1 MIGRVGAG
9 ALLVPACVPRATAE
23 RGFTNQVNR
32 LAPLVLG
39 SEQSDF
45 AMSQKECHLETSE
58 YYKWKITSS
67 GRREYNII
75 APELWRNCW
84 IYQLEVGDKE
94 IKVPALG
101 EVDFDS
107 AVDEE
112 IDLIPILPGTY
123 EFRSRGSEERGMVG
137 KIIVE

>member
-9 ALLVPACVPRATAE
+9 ALLVLDCVPRATAK
-23 RGFTNQVNR
+23 GGLNNQVNR

-45 AMSQKECHLETSE
+45 ATSQKECHLGTSK
-58 YYKWKITSS
+58 YYRSKITSS
-67 GRREYNII
+67 DRREYNII
-75 APELWRNCW
+75 APELWRDCW
-84 IYQLEVGDKE
+84 IYQVKVGDKE

-101 EVDFDS
+101 ELDFDS
-107 AVDEE
+107 AGEEEVDF
-112 IDLIPILPGTY
+112 IPILLGTY
-123 EFRSRGSEERGMVG
+123 EFPSRGREERGMVG

>member
-9 ALLVPACVPRATAE
+9 ALLVLDCVPRATAK
-23 RGFTNQVNR
+23 RGFTSQVNR

-45 AMSQKECHLETSE
+45 AVSQKECHLETSE
-58 YYKWKITSS
+58 YYQWKITSS

-75 APELWRNCW
+75 APELWRNCL
-84 IYQLEVGDKE
+84 IYQVKVDDKE

-101 EVDFDS
+101 ELDFDS
-107 AVDEE
+107 AGDEE
-112 IDLIPILPGTY
+112 VYFIPILPGTY
-123 EFRSRGSEERGMVG
+123 QFRSRDREERGVVG
-137 KIIVE
+137 KIVVE